1 MTEEALGRYR
11 GTRQVYIRQV
21 SNAELEKKLDILQNF
36 ELQNKESITAL
47 ESLRG
52 ELTNKID
59 TIKNFNW
66 DVANWPSF

>member
-47 ESLRG
+47 ELLRG

>member
-36 ELQNKESITAL
+36 EPQNKESITAL

-59 TIKNFNW
+59 TIKNCNW

>member
-36 ELQNKESITAL
+36 EPQNKESITAL

-52 ELTNKID
+52 ELTNEID
-59 TIKNFNW
+59 TIKIFNG

>member
-11 GTRQVYIRQV
+11 GTCQVYIRQV

-36 ELQNKESITAL
+36 EPQNKESITAL